1 VGVEGAKPPAFVAAQ
16 TRKDVKHI
24 PCPTIVPDTPMRL
37 SAGMGKR
44 PDFSLLISVLLHAL
58 VVALLIFLHRI
69 GEAGPP
75 APEQPGFEI
84 VFQGGEKSP
93 EAAPVPTAQN
103 LPQVNLVPEDYN
115 EPPPPPPQAAPVPQT
130 EASPV
135 PRPRPRPHPVPNSNP
150 FAHMQVYDFGEGT
163 ARSVQRGVRGSHG
176 LSLALGMT
184 VRGGQLIDA
193 VPHITAP
200 GANGEYLDALSD
212 YVESHKFYPE
222 DAAQNGEQG
231 TAVIKATIA
240 RDGTVKDVKLVESS
254 GSQTLDWAWLGLF
267 RGKRLPPFPDN
278 MNDKQLEL
286 TMSMDYELIYRR

>member
-1 VGVEGAKPPAFVAAQ
+1 MHAPLIAGVRAGRFAA
-16 TRKDVKHI
+16 RRRRD
-24 PCPTIVPDTPMRL
+24 P
-37 SAGMGKR
+37 G
-44 PDFSLLISVLLHAL
+44 LLISVLLHAL
-58 VVALLIFLHRI
+58 TVALIILLHHL
-69 GEAGPP
+69 GQAGPQ
-75 APEQPGFEI
+75 APEQPGYEI
-84 VFQGGEKSP
+84 VFEGGDKSP

-115 EPPPPPPQAAPVPQT
+115 EPPPPPRQATPVPQT
-130 EASPV
+130 EEAPV

-163 ARSVQRGVRGSHG
+163 ARTLERGVRGSHG

-184 VRGGQLIDA
+184 VRGGQLMDA
-193 VPHITAP
+193 VPHIVAP

-231 TAVIKATIA
+231 TAVIKATIN
-240 RDGTVKDVKLVESS
+240 RDGTVKDVKLIESS
-254 GSQTLDWAWLGLF
+254 GSATLDWAWLGLF

-278 MNDKQLEL
+278 MSDKQLEL
-286 TMSMDYELIYRR
+286 TMSMDYELIYGRR